1 MLFCINDDQDLT
13 TLTVDGLFYGH
24 SCSQFLLIKSRW
36 PPRLQGRPGFL
47 TGWPAQD
54 MGCEIWRR

>member
-24 SCSQFLLIKSRW
+24 SCFAVTRRS
-36 PPRLQGRPGFL
+36 L
-47 TGWPAQD
+47 TV
-54 MGCEIWRR
+54 MSS